1 MRVEQF
7 TSMGC
12 TVVVSGADNPTL
24 AAIRRLFDERDVTFS
39 RFLPHSEL
47 SRVNARSG
55 RVIAV
60 SPIFGRMVE
69 RALAAVAQTRG
80 LVDPTL
86 GAALEAAGYDRD
98 FAQITATGTAAAPGP
113 AGTPASVR
121 LGDSLLWV
129 PAGVQLDL
137 NGVVKAATV
146 DDAVSLIGAEGFVCA
161 GGDMA
166 VRGPVDVALPGGDAV
181 RVASGGLATSGS
193 LRRRWRRGATL
204 QHHLIDPRTGAPSRS
219 IWEQVTVSGATCL
232 DADIAAKAGFLLS
245 EEGPAWLDELGLPGR
260 FVTAGGRVKAN
271 EAWRG
276 SLAQPVCT

>member
-12 TVVVSGADNPTL
+12 AVVVSGADDPTL
-24 AAIRRLFDERDVTFS
+24 EAIRRLFDERDATFS

-55 RVIAV
+55 RVISV
-60 SPIFGRMVE
+60 SPLFARMLE
-69 RALAAVAQTRG
+69 RALGAVTQTRG

-98 FAQITATGTAAAPGP
+98 FAQITATETATRPGP
-113 AGTPASVR
+113 TGTPASVR
-121 LGDSLLWV
+121 LGDGLLLV

-146 DDAVSLIGAEGFVCA
+146 DDALSLIGAEGFVCA
-161 GGDMA
+161 GGDLA

-181 RVASGGLATSGS
+181 RVAGGGLATSGS
-193 LRRRWRRGATL
+193 ARRRWRCGATL
-204 QHHLIDPRTGAPSRS
+204 QHHLIDPRTGAPSQS
-219 IWEQVTVSGATCL
+219 MWEQVTVSGATCL
-232 DADIAAKAGFLLS
+232 DADIAAKAGVLLS
-245 EEGPAWLDELGLPGR
+245 EEGPDWLDELGMPGR
-260 FVTAGGRVKAN
+260 FVTAGGRVMAN
-271 EAWRG
+271 EAWRW
-276 SLAQPVCT
+276 SLAEPVCT